1 MSECVGNFNLNS
13 YFHLTTPK
21 RFLFKFNIY
30 LHENFILVFKIA
42 AGATVHK
49 CVAYKTFNIFCIY
62 FLKLFFNWGKIASQ
76 CAFCHQNI

>member
-1 MSECVGNFNLNS
+1 MNS
-13 YFHLTTPK
+13 YFHLTTHK

-49 CVAYKTFNIFCIY
+49 SVTYKTFNIFCIY
-62 FLKLFFNWGKIASQ
+62 LFIKIIFLIGEKLLYNVLSAVKTFNIECWAG
-76 CAFCHQNI
+76 